1 MLLLNHVV
9 FLLSDPL
16 EHQNKDDY
24 VHLAEH
30 FSKEVYNH
38 VR

>member
-1 MLLLNHVV
+1 LNHVV

-30 FSKEVYNH
+30 FTIYTV
-38 VR
+38 VQIL